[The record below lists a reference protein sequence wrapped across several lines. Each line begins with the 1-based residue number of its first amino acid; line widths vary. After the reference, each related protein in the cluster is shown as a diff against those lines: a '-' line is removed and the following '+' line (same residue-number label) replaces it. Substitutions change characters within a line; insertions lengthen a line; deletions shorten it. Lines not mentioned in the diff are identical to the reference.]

1 MRVQPRSQREGIE
14 AVHDGR
20 LKVRLSAP
28 PVDDKANTALLTLL
42 AREFKVPRQSIRITH
57 GVHSHHKTVS
67 LPCPAALPDWFID
80 LRAAVACPNPS
91 L

>member
-1 MRVQPRSQREGIE
+1 MQPRSQWEGIE

-42 AREFKVPRQSIRITH
+42 AREFKVQRQSIRITH

-80 LRAAVACPNPS
+80 LRGAVACTNPS

>member
-1 MRVQPRSQREGIE
+1 MRVQPRRQRERIE
-14 AVHDGR
+14 AVHGGR

-42 AREFKVPRQSIRITH
+42 AREFEVPRQTISITP

-67 LPCPAALPDWFID
+67 LPRGAAGLVYRPAGRGCVP
-80 LRAAVACPNPS
+80 
-91 L
+91 